1 MFLYT
6 CKVKGVYIS
15 MSNNIGYYQYREQH
29 NPKNSGSAIWAGLIA
44 QGAVATTLSS
54 MIGKPIITNMHKVS
68 DSFSAQEKSQV
79 KKAIYDMLEK
89 TKLKEKGV
97 TITEIPRVK
106 MDFKNVGEQLNWKV
120 SMGPILQIMGGNNA
134 GFFNKVKKEG
144 PLFYVN
150 NKVFSLKNNSV
161 WLPEGKLL
169 PCGFHELGHAMNY
182 NFSKIGKFLQKS
194 RGLGIILASAIG
206 LYSIF
211 TTSTPKHSDKELTT
225 GEKTKNFIRE
235 NAGKLSFLA
244 FAPMLIE
251 EGMATLKGQKWAN
264 KLLDKNLAKQ
274 VFKGNKIAYLSYLGT
289 AIATSVATWA
299 GVKIKDHL
307 NKKSA

>member
-1 MFLYT
+1 M
-6 CKVKGVYIS
+6 S

-29 NPKNSGSAIWAGLIA
+29 KPKNSGSAIWAGLIA

-79 KKAIYDMLEK
+79 KNAIYEMLEK
-89 TKLKEKGV
+89 TKLKEKCV
-97 TITEIPRVK
+97 SVVEIPK
-106 MDFKNVGEQLNWKV
+106 SAITPQNFTEKLMSKIN
-120 SMGPILQIMGGNNA
+120 PICQIMEGNNA
-134 GFFNKVKKEG
+134 AFFNKDMKG
-144 PLFYVN
+144 FRIFIN
-150 NKVFSLKNNSV
+150 NKEYLIKKNTV

-194 RGLGIILASAIG
+194 RVSGMILASAIG

-211 TTSTPKHSDKELTT
+211 TTSTPKHGNKELTT

-244 FAPMLIE
+244 FAPILIE

-289 AIATSVATWA
+289 AIATGVATWA